1 MRVHVRVYEDVPS
14 EGWNIAFSL
23 VFICVGAD
31 RSTLRSSEWKMLG
44 VPPRRLSRHLSPPW
58 WLTPLMSRTRP
69 QLQGAGG
76 RAREESGAATTIRDR
91 KSKGGLIRAWRIRGF
106 RGEETSWKQ

>member
-1 MRVHVRVYEDVPS
+1 MRAHVRVYEDVPF

-44 VPPRRLSRHLSPPW
+44 IPPRRLSRHLSPPGGPP
-58 WLTPLMSRTRP
+58 PLMSRTRP

-76 RAREESGAATTIRDR
+76 RTREESDGDYNSA
-91 KSKGGLIRAWRIRGF
+91 S
-106 RGEETSWKQ
+106 